1 MAREIIIS
9 LGGKA
14 SRFNFS
20 KVSRQKMYGMKKTVV
35 VDGDGEACDRGLIP
49 MDGDVVI
56 PKGGTST
63 IYVDDDFQ
71 MFSRKEL
78 EMYGADGDKL
88 AIQPST
94 LGEEQE
100 AQIVDPQQILDHS
113 INSVYALSP
122 SEIDDSTSR
131 KLKDGN
137 ILETVFNYYAGYRP
151 STLFIMESPEGIFG
165 LVGEPTGFDYCSQ
178 DVTEAVM
185 VEEPDEDDDA
195 DFDMDFGML

>member
-1 MAREIIIS
+1 MAREIVIS

-14 SRFNFS
+14 SRFTFS

-63 IYVDDDFQ
+63 IYIDDDFQ
-71 MFSRKEL
+71 MFSRKDLDMFGPDGEKL
-78 EMYGADGDKL
+78 E
-88 AIQPST
+88 IQPST

-100 AQIVDPQQILDHS
+100 ARVVDPQQILDHS
-113 INSVYALSP
+113 ISSVYALTP
-122 SEIDDSTSR
+122 SEIDDGTSR
-131 KLKDGN
+131 KLKEGG
-137 ILETVFNYYAGYRP
+137 ILETAFNYYAGYSP
-151 STLFIMESPEGIFG
+151 STLFIMERPEGLFG
-165 LVGEPTGFDYCSQ
+165 LVGEPTGFEYCSQ

-185 VEEPDEDDDA
+185 VEEADEDDD